1 MVQVDGKLVLFIERG
16 GRSMLSYSE
25 EPEELAAAVEAL
37 TLAVKDGTSE
47 RLSLEKVNGR
57 SVFDSGMTA
66 PLLQAG
72 FTESPRGL
80 RFGA

>member
-1 MVQVDGKLVLFIERG
+1 
-16 GRSMLSYSE
+16 MLSFSE
-25 EPEELAAAVEAL
+25 EPEELVAAVETL

-57 SVFDSGMTA
+57 SVFDSGMT
-66 PLLQAG
+66 PHLLQAG